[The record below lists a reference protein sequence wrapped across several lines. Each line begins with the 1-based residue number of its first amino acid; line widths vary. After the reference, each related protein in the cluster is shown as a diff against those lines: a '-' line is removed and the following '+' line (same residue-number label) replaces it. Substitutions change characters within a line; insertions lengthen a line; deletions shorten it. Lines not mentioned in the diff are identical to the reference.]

1 MASGTPVIITR
12 TEGFWDKENFID
24 NMNIL
29 FVEKNN
35 IEEWTKKI
43 NNLSTNKELF
53 NKLSES
59 SQNLVE
65 NYYSLK
71 TFNTRIEKLFLKLY
85 RL

>member
-35 IEEWTKKI
+35 IEKWTKD
-43 NNLSTNKELF
+43 
-53 NKLSES
+53 
-59 SQNLVE
+59 
-65 NYYSLK
+65 
-71 TFNTRIEKLFLKLY
+71 
-85 RL
+85 

>member
-35 IEEWTKKI
+35 IEEWSKKI

-71 TFNTRIEKLFLKLY
+71 TFNTRMEKIIF
-85 RL
+85 

>member
-59 SQNLVE
+59 SQKF
-65 NYYSLK
+65 S
-71 TFNTRIEKLFLKLY
+71 
-85 RL
+85 

>member
-71 TFNTRIEKLFLKLY
+71 TFNTRIEKIIF
-85 RL
+85 

>member
-71 TFNTRIEKLFLKLY
+71 TLIPV
-85 RL
+85 